1 VYLHI
6 HRSIESLSRAVAL
19 MSRLACF
26 MHMPGTITKL
36 EIQKKNKERVNV
48 YLDDEFAFGLALI
61 EALKLKRGQVLSDDE
76 IERLRELDEAERAHE
91 RALHFLSYRPRSED
105 EVRRNLKSG
114 KFSSDAIEGTL
125 ERLKTSRLVD
135 DRAFVQ
141 YWLENRGQFK
151 PLAARALKYE
161 LRQKG
166 IAADLID
173 EVLQSVEFDEE
184 EAAYQAALPRARRLA
199 GLTQEEFEQKLGAFL
214 GRRGFGYEVARDAVR
229 RAWDTIHADA
239 PADS

>member
-1 VYLHI
+1 
-6 HRSIESLSRAVAL
+6 

-26 MHMPGTITKL
+26 YMAGTITKL

-76 IERLRELDEAERAHE
+76 IKHLRELDDAERAHE
-91 RALHFLSYRPRSED
+91 RALHFLSFRPRSES
-105 EVRRNLKSG
+105 EVRRNLKSA
-114 KFSSDAIEGTL
+114 KVSPSAIEETL
-125 ERLKTSRLVD
+125 ERLKASGLVD
-135 DRAFVQ
+135 DRAFAQ
-141 YWLENRGQFK
+141 YWLENRSQFK

-173 EVLQSVEFDEE
+173 DVLQAVEFDED
-184 EAAYQAALPRARRLA
+184 EAAYQAALPRARRLS
-199 GLTQEEFEQKLGAFL
+199 GLTQDEFEQKLGAFL

-229 RAWDTIHADA
+229 RAWETVHADA